1 MLHIVCVVA
10 CCNCKLR
17 YANQSFVSRAFSHVS
32 CFECSLE
39 SAYIF
44 HMRWIVDGYNVIL
57 ADNRLAKLL
66 RNDSETA
73 RAEFLSEIQRSG
85 KLGKQKVTVVFD
97 GKFSSSAERIANNI
111 DVRFSARGETADDLI
126 KIEVG
131 TSAKRRSLSIVTNDH
146 AIINYAREC
155 GANVVKSQDFL
166 LMVRGANV
174 TTQAGKISVVEK
186 PEPTGNPDPELLK
199 LFSEKKK

>member
-1 MLHIVCVVA
+1 
-10 CCNCKLR
+10 
-17 YANQSFVSRAFSHVS
+17 
-32 CFECSLE
+32 
-39 SAYIF
+39 
-44 HMRWIVDGYNVIL
+44 MRWIVDGYNVIL

-97 GKFSSSAERIANNI
+97 GKFSSSAERITNNI
-111 DVRFSARGETADDLI
+111 DVRFSARVQTADDLI

-155 GANVVKSQDFL
+155 GANVGKSQDFL
-166 LMVRGANV
+166 LMVRRANV